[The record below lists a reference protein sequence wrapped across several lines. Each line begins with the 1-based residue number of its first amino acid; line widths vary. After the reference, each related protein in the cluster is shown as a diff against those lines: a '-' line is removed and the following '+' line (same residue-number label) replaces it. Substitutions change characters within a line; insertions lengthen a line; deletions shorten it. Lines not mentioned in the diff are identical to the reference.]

1 MHLTT
6 PMGMSGVLIV
16 QRRMW
21 ERVGITPE
29 SGDLT
34 PGIWHLTTCYFCF
47 WSNLPTQER
56 FGCALILLCI
66 FKKVDS
72 MFLGTFYEW
81 AGWEV
86 PADERA
92 CRHRRCWV
100 PPRTLGYVRHLPCP
114 HLVFLPREL
123 SIVLWPF
130 KRLRCLF
137 KSTSLLI
144 HLIKVDLQLTS
155 MTSSIIYTCNTIVS
169 NILND
174 TAGTFHLA
182 FEIFTM
188 LVGRPLSFLGLPSR
202 IHLHHDQA
210 DKKSKYDATDGIEED
225 NHCAW
230 TETSEPATRVL
241 WIKQNSFQHLP
252 WFTSFPKAPVKVIVF
267 RQLTP
272 HSWCVA
278 QRQVLQ
284 EDKIHTLHLCYLVI
298 RILQEEDSFSPHQ
311 IFLAHCTHCSK
322 SEVGLDSERCS
333 SCIDPVTCQIQ
344 TPENVTQTQIHRFT
358 SCVNPYSHW
367 GLMSVLI
374 VSLIFFS
381 STRWVILWC

>member
-21 ERVGITPE
+21 ERDGITPE

-66 FKKVDS
+66 FKKADS

-144 HLIKVDLQLTS
+144 HLTKGDLKLTS
-155 MTSSIIYTCNTIVS
+155 MTSSIIDIYMQYDCEQRFKWHWDFS
-169 NILND
+169 PCFRD
-174 TAGTFHLA
+174 FHH
-182 FEIFTM
+182 
-188 LVGRPLSFLGLPSR
+188 VGRSTAF
-202 IHLHHDQA
+202 
-210 DKKSKYDATDGIEED
+210 
-225 NHCAW
+225 
-230 TETSEPATRVL
+230 
-241 WIKQNSFQHLP
+241 F
-252 WFTSFPKAPVKVIVF
+252 
-267 RQLTP
+267 
-272 HSWCVA
+272 SWS
-278 QRQVLQ
+278 
-284 EDKIHTLHLCYLVI
+284 
-298 RILQEEDSFSPHQ
+298 SFSHPFASRPGRQ
-311 IFLAHCTHCSK
+311 
-322 SEVGLDSERCS
+322 E
-333 SCIDPVTCQIQ
+333 IQ
-344 TPENVTQTQIHRFT
+344 TRCNRRHRRGQSLCLDRDIWTCDSSFVNQTKQLPTPTLVHLVPQGTSQGHRLSPAHPPF
-358 SCVNPYSHW
+358 
-367 GLMSVLI
+367 LMRCTEASAAG
-374 VSLIFFS
+374 
-381 STRWVILWC
+381 R